1 MAHHTRSGKIIR
13 PLVFGLIILAVLST
27 GGFYGWKL
35 LAGGSKG
42 DAAPQMAKVKRE
54 TFVHEILEK
63 GNVESAINVD
73 ITCEVE
79 SMGGIT
85 IIKIVEEGTEVKKGD
100 LLVEFDSSSF
110 SESVNK
116 QQIAVL
122 NSKAKVAQSEV
133 DVDNAKLD
141 LEEYQ
146 EGKYK
151 ELEKAAE
158 NKILKNKEGMRT
170 AEDKLRYNTNLL
182 AKGYIT
188 ESVVEAE
195 EFAYRQ
201 AENDLIVAEMER
213 ENLEKYTKK
222 KMINSYTAKIAAT
235 KAKLESDNKSL
246 DLEEER
252 LAHLKKQLEKCTVY
266 APQDGQVVYAPPRW
280 GDEQMLIREGLKVY
294 ERQQVIKLPDP
305 SKMQVKGLVNEASIR
320 LVKPGNPATIELE
333 AFPNQIFNGTV
344 KVVNDYPE
352 PTGWNSQGMAREY
365 QTTVTILDPPAGIKP
380 GLTAKVKIIV
390 NVIPSA
396 LTLPIQAV
404 FEYDKKMYCVLYK
417 DGDWDKV
424 EVKTGPTNDK
434 QVVIESG
441 LEEGAEVV
449 LNAWQNRE
457 KLNLPKIDKE
467 EYSGPLKNEFDNQA
481 GTPPAG
487 QDAGAGSPGAARGE
501 RGPRP
506 PAGEKPAPPTES
518 TATESTTTETPATE
532 TKDAPEKKTEGTE
545 EAAAK
550 TETKTETKAE
560 TKDVPVSVPVAQ

>member
-1 MAHHTRSGKIIR
+1 MAMIR
-13 PLVFGLIILAVLST
+13 PLFFGLIVLAVLST
-27 GGFYGWKL
+27 GGYFGWKQL
-35 LAGGSKG
+35 VGGAHV
-42 DAAPQMAKVKRE
+42 DATPQMVKVKRE

-110 SESVNK
+110 SEAVNK
-116 QQIAVL
+116 QTIAVL
-122 NSKAKVAQSEV
+122 NSQARMAQSKV
-133 DVDNAKLD
+133 DVDNAELD
-141 LEEYQ
+141 LEEYK
-146 EGKYK
+146 EGKFK
-151 ELEKAAE
+151 ELQKTAE
-158 NKILKNKEGMRT
+158 NKILKNKEAMRVN
-170 AEDKLRYNTNLL
+170 EDKLRYNSNLL

-188 ESVVEAE
+188 ESAVEAD

-201 AENDLIVAEMER
+201 AENDLQVAEMELNNLR
-213 ENLEKYTKK
+213 EYTQK
-222 KMINSYTAKIAAT
+222 KMINSLNAKIAAT
-235 KAKLESDNKSL
+235 QAKLASDEKSL
-246 DLEEER
+246 ELERDR
-252 LAHLKKQLEKCTVY
+252 LAHLEKQLEKCKVH

-280 GDEQMLIREGLKVY
+280 GDESMLIREGLKVF

-305 SKMQVKGLVNEASIR
+305 AKMQVKGLVNEASIR
-320 LVKPGNPATIELE
+320 LVKIGDPATIELE
-333 AFPNQIFNGTV
+333 AFPNQIYNGAVRT
-344 KVVNDYPE
+344 VNDYPE
-352 PTGWNSQGMAREY
+352 PTGWNTQGMAREY

-404 FEYDKKMYCVLYK
+404 FEYDKKMFCVLFK
-417 DGDWDKV
+417 DGKWDKV

-441 LEEGAEVV
+441 LEEGDEVV

-467 EYSGPLKNEFDNQA
+467 EYSGPLKNEFDNQSGETPTA
-481 GTPPAG
+481 GPPG
-487 QDAGAGSPGAARGE
+487 GGPGG

-506 PAGEKPAPPTES
+506 AAEKPAE
-518 TATESTTTETPATE
+518 TTTEESTGKPAGDSTTDSPKE
-532 TKDAPEKKTEGTE
+532 VPSEKTE
-545 EAAAK
+545 AK
-550 TETKTETKAE
+550 SETKTDAKE
-560 TKDVPVSVPVAQ
+560 